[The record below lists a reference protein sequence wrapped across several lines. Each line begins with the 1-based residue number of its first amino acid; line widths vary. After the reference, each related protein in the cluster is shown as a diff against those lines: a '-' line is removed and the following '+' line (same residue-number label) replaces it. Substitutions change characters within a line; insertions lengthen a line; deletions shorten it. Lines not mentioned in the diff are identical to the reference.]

1 MIPAGKRQAER
12 LNYNHLTRFT
22 KDDTPKTKN
31 PRRKTKRKTSAKEK
45 KSPE

>member
-1 MIPAGKRQAER
+1 MILAGKRQAER

-22 KDDTPKTKN
+22 KDDTPKTKT
-31 PRRKTKRKTSAKEK
+31 PRRKTKRKTTAKEK